1 MINKNLKPWLSKPAL
16 LRLLRRFLEVFGVIW
31 LLLEPLALW
40 QPDNLRFG
48 FYGYVALAVLSLII
62 ALFLARPKTL
72 IERKLPASDTK
83 IMVSVGDLL
92 EQKGNIVI
100 GCSDTFD
107 TKIGDII
114 SPTSLQGQFQTKIFH
129 ERDKLDLV
137 INESL
142 KNGCCETDNEK
153 TIGKKE
159 RYPIGTVAV
168 VDRNGNKY
176 FLVAY
181 TRMRNDVRVESDIC
195 MLSTSLNKCWETIRT
210 YGQHKPIHIG
220 IVGSGLARIG
230 LSRALLLQF
239 IVLSFIDAERKE
251 SLTSQLTIHI
261 LKSDVEHID
270 FVDLEAWLS
279 GLTRSA

>member
-1 MINKNLKPWLSKPAL
+1 MMNKNLKPWFSTPAL

-48 FYGYVALAVLSLII
+48 FYGYVALAVLSFLIAI
-62 ALFLARPKTL
+62 FLARPKTL
-72 IERKLPASDTK
+72 IERKLSASDTK
-83 IMVSVGDLL
+83 ITIGVGDLL

-100 GCSDTFD
+100 GFTDSFD
-107 TKIGDII
+107 TEIGDII
-114 SPTSLQGQFQTKIFH
+114 SPTSLQGQFQTKFFPAR
-129 ERDKLDLV
+129 EKLDLV

-142 KNGCCETDNEK
+142 ENVSSKIDSAK
-153 TIGKKE
+153 TKGKKS

-168 VDRNGNKY
+168 ADQNGNKY

-181 TRMRNDVRVESDIC
+181 SRMRNDIRVESDIC

-210 YGQHKPIHIG
+210 QGQHKPIHIG
-220 IVGSGLARIG
+220 IVGSGLARTG

-239 IVLSFIDAERKE
+239 IVLSFIDAERRE
-251 SLTSQLTIHI
+251 NLTSQLTIHI

-270 FVDLEAWLS
+270 FVDLEAWLN